1 MDSTSDKTTN
11 VEGNGEDANPSS
23 GVDVNAIQSN
33 ILTEFDVRGKVSD
46 DGDGSVVDNDE
57 EILL

>member
-11 VEGNGEDANPSS
+11 VEGNGEDA
-23 GVDVNAIQSN
+23 IQSN
-33 ILTEFDVRGKVSD
+33 ILTEFDVRGTVSD